1 MQVFAYKM
9 CNFLKKVFQCPLKL
23 GDFSVFFLHISKI
36 ITNFAANLRRS
47 RFYAA
52 EGGGFFTY

>member
-1 MQVFAYKM
+1 MYEGCTKQEKS
-9 CNFLKKVFQCPLKL
+9 LKL
-23 GDFSVFFLHISKI
+23 GDFSVFSCIYQKLLLILQP
-36 ITNFAANLRRS
+36 NLRRS